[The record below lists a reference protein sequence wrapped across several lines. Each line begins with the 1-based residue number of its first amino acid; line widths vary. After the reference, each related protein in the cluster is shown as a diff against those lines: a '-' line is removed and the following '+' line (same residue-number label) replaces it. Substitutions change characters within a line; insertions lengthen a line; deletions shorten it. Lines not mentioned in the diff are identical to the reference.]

1 MVDAAQVLGSSKKH
15 KKDKKK
21 SAKSVGEAQVSG
33 DFRIEPSSGAPTLDT
48 SEWPLLLKNF
58 DKLVVRTNHY
68 TPVPQGSSPL
78 KRPLKEYLKSGYIN
92 LDKPSNPSS
101 HEVVSWIKRILKVEK
116 TGHSGTLDPKTSGCL
131 VVCIDRATRL
141 VKSQQGAGKEYV
153 GVFQLHEPPESVA
166 KVYQVVEKL
175 QGALFQRP
183 PLIAAVK
190 RQLRVRTIYQQKLV
204 EYDEEKRSG
213 ILWMSCEAGTYVR
226 TSCVHIGLL
235 CGTGGIMTELRR
247 VRSGTNRE
255 RDTMVT
261 MHDIKDAM
269 YVYEN
274 NRDESYLRRVVRPL
288 EGLLTDKKRIVMK
301 DSSVNAICYGAKI
314 MLPGVLRYD
323 EGIELN
329 EEVVVMTTKGE
340 AICLAIAQM
349 TSSTISS
356 VDHGCVAKIKRVVM
370 ERDTYPRSWGLGKTA
385 LAKKKLIEE
394 GKLDKYGRPN
404 EKTPASYVEGAAM
417 EVEKPKTAKK
427 TTVKAECSDDSDEP
441 EKPAK
446 KVKKPAKKESSSED
460 SSDSDAAAKPPTK
473 KPKVPV
479 KKEDSDDESSDEEV
493 SAPPAKA
500 KAPPVKARKPT
511 EAESSSD
518 DSSDDD

>member
-1 MVDAAQVLGSSKKH
+1 M
-15 KKDKKK
+15 
-21 SAKSVGEAQVSG
+21 
-33 DFRIEPSSGAPTLDT
+33 
-48 SEWPLLLKNF
+48 
-58 DKLVVRTNHY
+58 
-68 TPVPQGSSPL
+68 
-78 KRPLKEYLKSGYIN
+78 
-92 LDKPSNPSS
+92 
-101 HEVVSWIKRILKVEK
+101 
-116 TGHSGTLDPKTSGCL
+116 
-131 VVCIDRATRL
+131 
-141 VKSQQGAGKEYV
+141 
-153 GVFQLHEPPESVA
+153 
-166 KVYQVVEKL
+166 EKL

-190 RQLRVRTIYQQKLV
+190 RQLRVRTVYEQKLI

-274 NRDESYLRRVVRPL
+274 HRDETYLRRVVRPL

-323 EGIELN
+323 EGIEMN
-329 EEVVVMTTKGE
+329 EEIVIMTTKGE

-349 TSSTISS
+349 TSSMISS

-370 ERDTYPRSWGLGKTA
+370 ERDTYPRSWGLGKAA

-404 EKTPASYVEGAAM
+404 DKTPADYVEGGVLAQNSTKGTSAAKKTPVASKKDDSDDDDDDESAAAAPAKM
-417 EVEKPKTAKK
+417 AKNQTAVKKAAKKQSSDSDDSSDSDKEAKQQKKKPKTSTKK
-427 TTVKAECSDDSDEP
+427 QQKKSSDDSDDSDE
-441 EKPAK
+441 AA
-446 KVKKPAKKESSSED
+446 KVKKPPPKAKKPSN
-460 SSDSDAAAKPPTK
+460 K
-473 KPKVPV
+473 
-479 KKEDSDDESSDEEV
+479 DD
-493 SAPPAKA
+493 
-500 KAPPVKARKPT
+500 
-511 EAESSSD
+511 SSSD
-518 DSSDDD
+518 DSD

>member
-1 MVDAAQVLGSSKKH
+1 MVDAAQVLGSPKKQ
-15 KKDKKK
+15 KKDKSKK
-21 SAKSVGEAQVSG
+21 KKDVGEAQAHQ
-33 DFRIEPSSGAPTLDT
+33 DFRIEPSSVAPTLDT
-48 SEWPLLLKNF
+48 SQWPLLLKNF
-58 DKLVVRTNHY
+58 DKLIIRTNHY
-68 TPVPQGSSPL
+68 TPVPQGASPL
-78 KRPLKEYLKSGYIN
+78 KRSLKDYLSSGYIN

-141 VKSQQGAGKEYV
+141 VKSQQSAGKEYV
-153 GVFQLHEPPESVA
+153 GIFQLHEKPESVA

-190 RQLRVRTIYQQKLV
+190 RQLRVRTVYEQKLL
-204 EYDEEKRSG
+204 EYDEEKNSG
-213 ILWMSCEAGTYVR
+213 IVWMSCEAGTYVR

-247 VRSGTNRE
+247 CRSGTNRE
-255 RDTMVT
+255 TDTMVT

-269 YVYEN
+269 YAYEN

-323 EGIELN
+323 AGIDLN
-329 EEVVVMTTKGE
+329 DEVVVMTTKGE
-340 AICLAIAQM
+340 AICLAIALM
-349 TSSTISS
+349 TSSTIAS

-370 ERDTYPRSWGLGKTA
+370 ERDVYPRSWGLGKAA
-385 LAKKKLIEE
+385 LAKKLLISE
-394 GKLDKYGRPN
+394 GKLDKYGKPN
-404 EKTPASYVEGAAM
+404 ERTPANYVEGVAPAA
-417 EVEKPKTAKK
+417 EAKK
-427 TTVKAECSDDSDEP
+427 
-441 EKPAK
+441 AK
-446 KVKKPAKKESSSED
+446 KSKKEE
-460 SSDSDAAAKPPTK
+460 K
-473 KPKVPV
+473 KQ
-479 KKEDSDDESSDEEV
+479 DSDDD
-493 SAPPAKA
+493 
-500 KAPPVKARKPT
+500 
-511 EAESSSD
+511 D
-518 DSSDDD
+518 DSEEDEQPEEPKKKKKQK

>member
-1 MVDAAQVLGSSKKH
+1 MVDAAQVLGSPKKH

-21 SAKSVGEAQVSG
+21 SKGQAIGEAQIGG
-33 DFRIEPSSGAPTLDT
+33 DFRIEPSNAVPSLET
-48 SEWPLLLKNF
+48 SEWPLLLKNY
-58 DKLVVRTNHY
+58 DKLIVRTNHY
-68 TPVPQGSSPL
+68 TPVPQGATPL
-78 KRPLKEYLKSGYIN
+78 KRPLKDYLSAGYIN

-131 VVCIDRATRL
+131 VVCINRATRL

-153 GVFQLHEPPESVA
+153 GVFQLHEKPESVA
-166 KVYQVVEKL
+166 KVYQIVEKL

-190 RQLRVRTIYQQKLV
+190 RQLRVRTIYDQKLV
-204 EYDEEKRSG
+204 EYDEEKNSG

-247 VRSGTNRE
+247 LRSGTNRE
-255 RDTMVT
+255 KDSMAT

-269 YVYEN
+269 YAYEHHG
-274 NRDESYLRRVVRPL
+274 DESYLRRVVRPL
-288 EGLLTDKKRIVMK
+288 EGLLTNKKRIVMK

-323 EGIELN
+323 SGIDLN
-329 EEVVVMTTKGE
+329 EEIVIMTTKGE
-340 AICLAIAQM
+340 AICLAIALM

-370 ERDTYPRSWGLGKTA
+370 ERDTYPRSWGLGKA
-385 LAKKKLIEE
+385 AVAKKLLITE

-404 EKTPASYVEGAAM
+404 DKTPTDYVEGAMPASGNAAPAA
-417 EVEKPKTAKK
+417 EKKAKKPKAP
-427 TTVKAECSDDSDEP
+427 VA
-441 EKPAK
+441 
-446 KVKKPAKKESSSED
+446 KESSS
-460 SSDSDAAAKPPTK
+460 S
-473 KPKVPV
+473 
-479 KKEDSDDESSDEEV
+479 
-493 SAPPAKA
+493 
-500 KAPPVKARKPT
+500 
-511 EAESSSD
+511 ESSSEEEEEKPKKKKK
-518 DSSDDD
+518 